1 MPSSG
6 SVNITATSLSQLIS
20 IPDQTKEIST
30 LNSWEM
36 SGVEFELVISE
47 QVTYFSEASIE
58 IKIHDS
64 ESYHFIDTVNFF
76 IGNEVS
82 IFEENFDFDT
92 NTAYHIDAVK
102 FAHYLRKNCC
112 DRVEHY
118 QDTIVSVE
126 KDDEGYVT
134 KLIVTILE

>member
-1 MPSSG
+1 
-6 SVNITATSLSQLIS
+6 
-20 IPDQTKEIST
+20 
-30 LNSWEM
+30 M

-82 IFEENFDFDT
+82 IFEENFDFGLGEWSVTGDWGLT
-92 NTAYHIDAVK
+92 DNPSIGLYALTDSPEGNYNADASSTAVLDLSLIHI
-102 FAHYLRKNCC
+102 
-112 DRVEHY
+112 
-118 QDTIVSVE
+118 
-126 KDDEGYVT
+126 
-134 KLIVTILE
+134 